1 MARAVW
7 NGVVLAESDDIVMVE
22 GNLYFPRSSLNNEYF
37 TDSPSRTVCPWKGL
51 ASYFDVVVDGRVNSG
66 AAWFYGSP
74 FAGSGRH
81 QGSRCLLEGHRGSG
95 LVRPQSGRSNETSQG
110 RHAGGRGQF

>member
-74 FAGSGRH
+74 SPAAADIKDRVAFW
-81 QGSRCLLEGHRGSG
+81 RGIE
-95 LVRPQSGRSNETSQG
+95 VQ
-110 RHAGGRGQF
+110 A